1 LSTSDTTHPSSLSL
15 FPAEQVRYA
24 GQCASIDA
32 DRVAAYLSRLG
43 YKPTPENPIALPR
56 GLLLDFDAIQRMR
69 AWEEAGINVHRQ
81 AGLPSAEEADIDLT
95 ILCIASGRK
104 IPHSYVFGTLASKV
118 FVPVWNRFV
127 WEGLNLVG
135 ADIVLPFADNE
146 DEMIDAI
153 AEYLWNSR
161 PNSN

>member
-1 LSTSDTTHPSSLSL
+1 
-15 FPAEQVRYA
+15 
-24 GQCASIDA
+24 
-32 DRVAAYLSRLG
+32 
-43 YKPTPENPIALPR
+43 
-56 GLLLDFDAIQRMR
+56 M
-69 AWEEAGINVHRQ
+69 HRQ
-81 AGLPSAEEADIDLT
+81 AGLPSAEEADIYLT